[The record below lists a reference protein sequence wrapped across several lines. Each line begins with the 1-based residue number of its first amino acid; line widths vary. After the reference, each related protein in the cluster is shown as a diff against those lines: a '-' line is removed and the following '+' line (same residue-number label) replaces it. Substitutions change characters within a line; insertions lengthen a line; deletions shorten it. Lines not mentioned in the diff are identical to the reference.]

1 MFSQGR
7 KARSSFEA
15 TLETFDLIYHC
26 TVRSLRG
33 GGSNALFELG
43 SNFIQTIVMVL
54 ALYLSM
60 TLMGYGSNAM
70 RGDFVVFLMTG
81 VLSYVTYKKTTG
93 SVFGSEGATSPMML
107 HAPMNPAIALAAAAL
122 SSLYLQIAT
131 AAVILFGYHCAFK
144 PVQINDPVYA
154 FTMLLLAWLFGI
166 GTGLVLR
173 ALKPWAPKLAPTM
186 MLVVQR
192 VNIFASGK
200 MVVGNSLSFGTLYLF
215 SWNPLFHVIDQMRGA
230 VFINYM
236 PRNSSAEYAL
246 IASLALIVIG
256 MMGDFFT
263 RQRVSLSWYAR

>member
-7 KARSSFEA
+7 RPRSAFEA

-33 GGSNALFELG
+33 SGSNALFELV
-43 SNFIQTIVMVL
+43 SNFMQTIVMVL
-54 ALYLSM
+54 ALYVTM
-60 TLMGYGSNAM
+60 TLMGYTANAM
-70 RGDFVVFLMTG
+70 RGDFLVFLITG
-81 VLSYVTYKKTTG
+81 VMSYVTYKKTTG
-93 SVFGSEGATSPMML
+93 SVFGSEGAASPMML
-107 HAPMNPAIALAAAAL
+107 HAPMNPAIALVAACL
-122 SSLYLQIAT
+122 SSLYLQIVT
-131 AAVILFGYHCAFK
+131 AVVILFGYHCAFK
-144 PVQINDPVYA
+144 PVEINEPVFA

-173 ALKPWAPKLAPTM
+173 AIKPWAPKLAPTL
-186 MLVVQR
+186 MLIVQR

-200 MVVGNSLSFGTLYLF
+200 MVVGNSLSFSLLYLF

-230 VFINYM
+230 VFINYI
-236 PRNSSAEYAL
+236 PRNSSVEYAL
-246 IASLALIVIG
+246 IASLVLIVIG